1 MENVYLCSFAD
12 SRMSPTLERV
22 RRQAE
27 ASLFFKKV
35 FLYDEHLLGDLF
47 LKKFR
52 GQLIKGCRG
61 FGYWVW
67 KPYVIL
73 ETLKKYRME
82 QSFFIWMPDVGLI
95 QKEMRPLNFL

>member
-47 LKKFR
+47 LKKMPWFR
-52 GQLIKGCRG
+52 LLG
-61 FGYWVW
+61 
-67 KPYVIL
+67 L
-73 ETLKKYRME
+73 ETLCYIGNIEKNTGWSNPSLYGCRML
-82 QSFFIWMPDVGLI
+82 D
-95 QKEMRPLNFL
+95 

>member
-1 MENVYLCSFAD
+1 MF
-12 SRMSPTLERV
+12 PTLERV

-35 FLYDEHLLGDLF
+35 FLYDEYLLDDLF
-47 LKKFR
+47 RKKFSE
-52 GQLIKGCRG
+52 QLIKGCRG

-73 ETLKKYRME
+73 ETLKKCRMDR
-82 QSFFIWMPDVGLI
+82 FFSIWMLDVGLI
-95 QKEMRPLNFL
+95 KKGMRFLNFL